1 MEISKELLSE
11 VLFGGRVQITGFGIN
26 GAKLD
31 YSLYCSINEKDGTEF
46 NKDIPDNYYVKKSN
60 IYEYINIYELAH
72 KCKEWA
78 FNKGYSI
85 SIHQSEISGYIA
97 EIHCGWSVIDFHNK
111 FEPEA
116 IIKAC
121 EYILRE
127 INEKQLQH

>member
-1 MEISKELLSE
+1 MEISKELF
-11 VLFGGRVQITGFGIN
+11 VAVN
-26 GAKLD
+26 G
-31 YSLYCSINEKDGTEF
+31 SF
-46 NKDIPDNYYVKKSN
+46 NKEIFALILKGNS
-60 IYEYINIYELAH
+60 IEINAFFF

-78 FNKGYSI
+78 FNNGYSI
-85 SIHQSEISGYIA
+85 STHQSELSGYIV
-97 EIHCGWSVIDFHNK
+97 ELRCGWSVIDFHNK